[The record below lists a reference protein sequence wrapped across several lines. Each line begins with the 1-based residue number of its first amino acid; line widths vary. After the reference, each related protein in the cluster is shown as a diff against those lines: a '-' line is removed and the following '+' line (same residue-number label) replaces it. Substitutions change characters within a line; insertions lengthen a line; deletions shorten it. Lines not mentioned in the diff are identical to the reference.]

1 MKNVPSLNTEGG
13 GDDDNRDYG
22 WWRTANLGECPIT
35 LEFFSTL
42 GYPPFALYHPGKNTT
57 TATIDEGTNRDGISA
72 YFDGLALASYIVSR
86 GVFQNPLTRIEL
98 TAEDCR
104 RLDRYL
110 EDHCY
115 SSDAA
120 STTTI
125 FRGSRVISV
134 AEAFAL
140 RNLVSV
146 ETATIRSDG
155 RQSNNNNN
163 NERDRERIQALQNTA
178 TAALAGLFVYGND
191 RHRTSTEITS
201 HVPQLRNET
210 SVLMNDWGF
219 DLTRRVED
227 TTAEDTHGYTVIDD
241 SEAIAFASQRHA
253 YETVQEAFPPLT
265 EVSSRK
271 SRDCGE
277 PSSASPNV
285 STDERLMER
294 IRTLSVQDEEEQKR
308 HARDLEKGREQLLR
322 HALERREQRQK
333 DRADRL
339 ARGAEHCASQKKD
352 EAELERVRKEIEEW
366 KDDQWEKLR
375 LLSEHGQNNAKKER
389 QKHNSVHSED
399 QNSDLHGDG
408 DGNDRGGTEAVVD
421 DGETMMSAATAEG
434 KKKAKAVAKRK
445 RAKERKKAKKTL
457 EKEEAETIRLRKA
470 KEAQRAAST
479 LKCGACGTGIL
490 KPSLAFERFD
500 QLFCTPKC
508 ARTAVKL
515 GTG

>member
-1 MKNVPSLNTEGG
+1 LKTEGG
-13 GDDDNRDYG
+13 GDDE

-35 LEFFSTL
+35 LECFSTL
-42 GYPPFALYHPGKNTT
+42 GYPPFALYHPEKTTT
-57 TATIDEGTNRDGISA
+57 TATTDEGTNRDGISA

-98 TAEDCR
+98 TSEDCR

-125 FRGSRVISV
+125 LRGSRVISV

-140 RNLVSV
+140 RNSVSV
-146 ETATIRSDG
+146 ETATMRSDG
-155 RQSNNNNN
+155 RQSNNN
-163 NERDRERIQALQNTA
+163 NERDRERIQVLQNTA

-191 RHRTSTEITS
+191 RRHTTTEITS

-227 TTAEDTHGYTVIDD
+227 TSAEDTHGYTVIDD
-241 SEAIAFASQRHA
+241 SEAIAIASQRHA

-265 EVSSRK
+265 EVTSRNP
-271 SRDCGE
+271 RDCGG

-285 STDERLMER
+285 STDERLMDR
-294 IRTLSVQDEEEQKR
+294 IRTLSVRDEEEQKR
-308 HARDLEKGREQLLR
+308 HAQELEKGREQLLR
-322 HALERREQRQK
+322 HALERRKQRQK

-352 EAELERVRKEIEEW
+352 EAELERVRMEIEEW
-366 KDDQWEKLR
+366 RDDQWEKLR
-375 LLSEHGQNNAKKER
+375 LFSEDGQHSNKKER
-389 QKHNSVHSED
+389 QKNNSVHSGE
-399 QNSDLHGDG
+399 QNPDLHEDG
-408 DGNDRGGTEAVVD
+408 DGSDRGEAEAILD
-421 DGETMMSAATAEG
+421 DGETMMSAATAEE
-434 KKKAKAVAKRK
+434 KKKAKAAAKRK
-445 RAKERKKAKKTL
+445 RAKERKEAKKTF
-457 EKEEAETIRLRKA
+457 EKEEAETLRLRKS
-470 KEAQRAAST
+470 KEAQRAASN

-515 GTG
+515 GAG

>member
-1 MKNVPSLNTEGG
+1 MKDVPSLKTEGG
-13 GDDDNRDYG
+13 GNDDNRDDG

-35 LEFFSTL
+35 LECFSTL

-57 TATIDEGTNRDGISA
+57 TATTDVCTNRDGISA

-140 RNLVSV
+140 RNSVSV
-146 ETATIRSDG
+146 ETATMRSDG
-155 RQSNNNNN
+155 RQSNNN

-191 RHRTSTEITS
+191 RRHPANDITS
-201 HVPQLRNET
+201 QVPQLRNET
-210 SVLMNDWGF
+210 SFLLNDWGF

-227 TTAEDTHGYTVIDD
+227 TSAQGTHGYTVIDD
-241 SEAIAFASQRHA
+241 NEVIAIASQRHA

-265 EVSSRK
+265 EPTSRNP
-271 SRDCGE
+271 RDCE
-277 PSSASPNV
+277 SSGSPIV
-285 STDERLMER
+285 SIDERLMER
-294 IRTLSVQDEEEQKR
+294 IRTLSVRDEEEQKR
-308 HARDLEKGREQLLR
+308 HAQELEKGREQLLR
-322 HALERREQRQK
+322 HALERRKQRQK

-339 ARGAEHCASQKKD
+339 ARGAEHSASQRKD
-352 EAELERVRKEIEEW
+352 EAELERVRMEIEAW
-366 KDDQWEKLR
+366 RDDQWEKLR
-375 LLSEHGQNNAKKER
+375 LLSEHGQHNKKDRHNN
-389 QKHNSVHSED
+389 NSVSKFNSGEQNPNLHED
-399 QNSDLHGDG
+399 GGGSDIGEA
-408 DGNDRGGTEAVVD
+408 EAVVD
-421 DGETMMSAATAEG
+421 DGETMIHAATAEE
-434 KKKAKAVAKRK
+434 KKKAKSAAKRK
-445 RAKERKKAKKTL
+445 RAKERKKEKNTL
-457 EKEEAETIRLRKA
+457 EKEEAETLRLRKA
-470 KEAQRAAST
+470 KETKRAAST
-479 LKCGACGTGIL
+479 LKCSACGTGIL

-500 QLFCTPKC
+500 QLFCSPKC

-515 GTG
+515 VPG